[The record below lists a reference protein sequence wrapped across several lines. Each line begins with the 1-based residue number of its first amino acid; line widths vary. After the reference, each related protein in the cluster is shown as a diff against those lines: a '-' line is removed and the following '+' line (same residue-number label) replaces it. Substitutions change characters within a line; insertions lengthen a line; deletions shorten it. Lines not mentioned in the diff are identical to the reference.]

1 MSLLR
6 IFWVGLCLEEA
17 GEYVCWEHVE
27 QKGQTLKSALWGSL
41 PGPVEKDGV
50 FFSQ

>member
-17 GEYVCWEHVE
+17 GKHVCWEHVE
-27 QKGQTLKSALWGSL
+27 QKAALWGSL